1 MYRQGK
7 YLRFRPTTVLLLLAH
22 GQSPPGGTWILH
34 CALLCCLQKSLQCL
48 SLPAF
53 YPPIKLCLCYTLLF
67 AFPNTV
73 RTSYPGQLSC
83 PFPFWRRHGWI
94 YRIGKKGIGKGGEEE
109 APPSCEMLQQQ
120 DMFPNIF
127 FPSVFEY
134 SVLFVRNNMYEAFLR
149 IFNALFPPPRLFWSP
164 SWHGGIVAAAVC
176 GAVTTGGDE
185 RGKGNF

>member
-94 YRIGKKGIGKGGEEE
+94 YRIGKKGVGKGGKKR
-109 APPSCEMLQQQ
+109 PLLPVRCYNNRICFRIY
-120 DMFPNIF
+120 FPQ
-127 FPSVFEY
+127 
-134 SVLFVRNNMYEAFLR
+134 AFLSTR
-149 IFNALFPPPRLFWSP
+149 FFLSEIICMKRSYVFSTHFFLLRDFFGHH
-164 SWHGGIVAAAVC
+164 HGMVV
-176 GAVTTGGDE
+176 
-185 RGKGNF
+185 